1 MQMNKNRR
9 AAIIG
14 AAAMIA
20 IVVVAICKLP
30 NTPEATKNDV
40 EEITKSQNA
49 DNDVYELTSVTA
61 LVADISDPE
70 IVNNRSANIV
80 MARIDSIDGG
90 SNYSEVYDDYV
101 FPYTY
106 GHMTV
111 VGNLKGDLT
120 VGESIRFYRLGGT
133 ISLEQ
138 FYAGMAEAEREKFGP
153 IENSK
158 DFFGDAK
165 MVKYVM
171 RDDVEPEA
179 GKIYLMYL
187 NPDTVCSKEPGGHI
201 ITGFQGGLR
210 EIKMEGNDTHHFVG
224 IKVLNNFTGEWEDLS
239 SVFATANQILL
250 YMVV

>member
-1 MQMNKNRR
+1 
-9 AAIIG
+9 
-14 AAAMIA
+14 
-20 IVVVAICKLP
+20 
-30 NTPEATKNDV
+30 
-40 EEITKSQNA
+40 
-49 DNDVYELTSVTA
+49 
-61 LVADISDPE
+61 
-70 IVNNRSANIV
+70 
-80 MARIDSIDGG
+80 
-90 SNYSEVYDDYV
+90 
-101 FPYTY
+101 
-106 GHMTV
+106 MTV
-111 VGNLKGDLT
+111 VDNLKGDLT

-210 EIKMEGNDTHHFVG
+210 EIKMEGNGTHHFVG

-239 SVFATANQILL
+239 SVFAAAN
-250 YMVV
+250 

>member
-1 MQMNKNRR
+1 
-9 AAIIG
+9 
-14 AAAMIA
+14 
-20 IVVVAICKLP
+20 
-30 NTPEATKNDV
+30 
-40 EEITKSQNA
+40 
-49 DNDVYELTSVTA
+49 
-61 LVADISDPE
+61 
-70 IVNNRSANIV
+70 
-80 MARIDSIDGG
+80 
-90 SNYSEVYDDYV
+90 
-101 FPYTY
+101 
-106 GHMTV
+106 
-111 VGNLKGDLT
+111 
-120 VGESIRFYRLGGT
+120 
-133 ISLEQ
+133 
-138 FYAGMAEAEREKFGP
+138 MAEAEREKFGP

-210 EIKMEGNDTHHFVG
+210 EIKMEGNGTHHFVG